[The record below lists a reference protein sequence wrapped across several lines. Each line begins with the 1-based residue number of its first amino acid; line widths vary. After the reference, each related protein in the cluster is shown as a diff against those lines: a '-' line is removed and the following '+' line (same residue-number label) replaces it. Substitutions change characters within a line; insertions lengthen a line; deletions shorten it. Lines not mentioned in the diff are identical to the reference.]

1 MATQTAVQ
9 IQLDQ
14 LGQQFYLEPFTY
26 RTQMTIPSAYG
37 NVTENL
43 LIGADAD
50 FFVTGVSATITDKRG
65 VVQLEDAYRDQ
76 FKVNI
81 TNNNTGK
88 RYMNTGVEL
97 SEFVDSINSVEFRG
111 YVWKIQ
117 SQLQFTVEHT
127 NFVQFKRPDLSY
139 VSPTSDIELHYGRVK
154 VTTNYESICAQS
166 TIMNELWTADGASVL
181 TGQTQEYL
189 SNQSPYMPVQ
199 IGLSFNGVKLFAKA
213 V

>member
-14 LGQQFYLEPFTY
+14 MGQQYYLEPFTY
-26 RTQMTIPSAYG
+26 RTQCTIPTAYG

-65 VVQLEDAYRDQ
+65 VVQLDDAYRDQ

-88 RYMNTGVEL
+88 RYMNSGVEL

-111 YVWKIQ
+111 FLWKIQ

-127 NFVQFKRPDLSY
+127 NYVQFKRLDPIDATPNSE
-139 VSPTSDIELHYGRVK
+139 IEFRYGRVK
-154 VTTNYESICAQS
+154 VTSGYLNIANNANV
-166 TIMNELWTADGASVL
+166 MNELWTFDGADSLV
-181 TGQTQEYL
+181 GASQPYI

-199 IGLSFNGVKLFAKA
+199 IGLSFNGVKLFAKGA
-213 V
+213 